1 MSSSDLACEANRAR
15 YARQLSL
22 PQWGEAAQERL
33 TRARVMLVGAGG
45 LGSPVAL
52 YLAGAGVGQLYLS
65 DGDRVGLSNLHRQIL
80 FTQADLNQPKTQAAQ
95 RHLARLNPGCRVS
108 PLPAVSPD
116 PLPDLLCPQGQPL
129 DLVIDCTDNLAS
141 RQAVNAA
148 CVAAAVPLL
157 SGAVA
162 GWQGLL
168 ALFEP
173 ARRATQGC
181 YHCLFPGQDEAG
193 NCANAG
199 ILGPMAGLIASQL
212 ALEALRFVAGLPS
225 PNTGQVLRH
234 DAVSGRWQRF
244 ALSRDPGCP
253 VCASSLEEE

>member
-1 MSSSDLACEANRAR
+1 MSSVEPNSEANWAR

-22 PQWGEAAQERL
+22 PQWDEAAQARL
-33 TRARVMLVGAGG
+33 TRARVLLVGAGG

-52 YLAGAGVGQLYLS
+52 YLAGAGVGQLLIS

-95 RHLARLNPGCRVS
+95 RHLARLNPGCRVFA
-108 PLPAVSPD
+108 LPAVSPD
-116 PLPDLLCPQGQPL
+116 LLPELLCPQGQPL

-173 ARRATQGC
+173 GRRDTQGC
-181 YHCLFPGQDEAG
+181 YHCLFPAQDEAG
-193 NCANAG
+193 SCTNAG

-212 ALEALRFVAGLPS
+212 ALEALRFLAGLPS
-225 PNTGQVLRH
+225 PNSGQVLRH
-234 DAVSGRWQRF
+234 EALSGRWQRF
-244 ALSRDPGCP
+244 ALSRDPGCR
-253 VCASSLEEE
+253 VCAASLKEQ